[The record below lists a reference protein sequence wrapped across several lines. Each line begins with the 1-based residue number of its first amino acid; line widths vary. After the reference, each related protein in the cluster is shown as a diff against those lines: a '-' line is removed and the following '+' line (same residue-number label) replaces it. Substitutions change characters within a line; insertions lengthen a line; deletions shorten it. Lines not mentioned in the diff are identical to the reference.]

1 VVSMGPVEYVV
12 ISFPGNRFDGRIV
25 PELVRLVSTGTVRII
40 DLVFV
45 SKDDSGAV
53 TALEYEELDG
63 EAAEFAALDGEAGSL
78 FSEEDILIAA
88 EELEPGSSG
97 VFILWEDLWA
107 TPLAEA
113 IRGADGMIVAG
124 GRIPHAVVQAAL
136 THSAAG
142 TVTGGDQ

>member
-1 VVSMGPVEYVV
+1 VSMGPVEYVV

-45 SKDDSGAV
+45 SKDESGSV

-63 EAAEFAALDGEAGSL
+63 EAAEFASLDGEAGSL

-88 EELEPGSSG
+88 EQLEPGSSG

-113 IRGADGMIVAG
+113 VRDADGMIVAG

-136 THSAAG
+136 AHSGADP
-142 TVTGGDQ
+142 VTGGEG